1 MAFNKH
7 SNRDILK
14 SMLTAKMAILH
25 CLLLVL
31 PQLRFL
37 RALDQSSLCGAATA
51 PVDLITDKYGEVY
64 KVRGMTQVVWHFVVN
79 CESLGA
85 YLLELNDNK
94 VS

>member
-1 MAFNKH
+1 M
-7 SNRDILK
+7 LK
-14 SMLTAKMAILH
+14 SRHFEKYVDSQNGDTPLFAVGFA
-25 CLLLVL
+25 
-31 PQLRFL
+31 QLRFL

-64 KVRGMTQVVWHFVVN
+64 KVRGMTQVVWDFVVN